1 MCHPPL
7 STGNGAGELVDRALD
22 PMQSMGTVKAVAGLF
37 EGRHFDREV
46 IILCVRWYLRFKLSL
61 RDLVEVMAERG
72 LSMAQKLR
80 SYFLPTR
87 TRAREKASV
96 GGARPAG
103 TKGAHR
109 CIRMARLAVM
119 ASATRC
125 DQSLWWKVLSMLKNL
140 AIVLG
145 LLAGLS
151 ACAAPYGYPGY
162 GNPGYGYAEPAY
174 YGYGNGPVYY
184 GPTYPHISEHGTV
197 QP

>member
-1 MCHPPL
+1 
-7 STGNGAGELVDRALD
+7 
-22 PMQSMGTVKAVAGLF
+22 
-37 EGRHFDREV
+37 
-46 IILCVRWYLRFKLSL
+46 
-61 RDLVEVMAERG
+61 
-72 LSMAQKLR
+72 
-80 SYFLPTR
+80 
-87 TRAREKASV
+87 
-96 GGARPAG
+96 
-103 TKGAHR
+103 
-109 CIRMARLAVM
+109 M

-151 ACAAPYGYPGY
+151 ACTAPYGYPGY